1 MSFVDEITIK
11 AKAGKGGDGVVRW
24 LHTKGKEFGGP
35 SGGNGGSGGDV
46 IVRAVRDLNILTR
59 YRGQSTFMAENGE
72 SGSKNEMEG
81 KNGIPHYIDVPIGSR
96 ITHVESNTTWD
107 LVTEGEEVV
116 VFKGGR
122 GGLGNAHFKSSTN
135 QYPEQSTKGT
145 AGESGTL
152 FVEVRLIAD
161 AGLVGLP
168 NAGKSSILNAFT
180 KKNVK
185 VASYAFTTLE
195 PSLGVLYGYVLAD
208 IPGLIEGA
216 SEGKGLGHAFL
227 RHIRRTGVLVHC
239 VSAEHDDVAKAYETI
254 RAELSRYDEILSKKP
269 EIVFLTKVDEVSAA
283 EREEKISVL
292 QTHAQTVIPVS
303 ILDDV
308 LLKNSQ
314 DRLVRFLEE
323 QKPQ

>member
-1 MSFVDEITIK
+1 MSFVDEITLK

-35 SGGNGGSGGDV
+35 SGGNGGKGGDV
-46 IVRAVRDLNILTR
+46 IIRGTRDLNILRR
-59 YRGQSTFMAENGE
+59 YQGRSGFRAERGEDGFRND
-72 SGSKNEMEG
+72 MEG
-81 KNGIPHYIDVPIGSR
+81 KNGVNVVIELPVGSR
-96 ITHVESNTTWD
+96 VVDQASGTAWE
-107 LVTEGEEVV
+107 LFEEGEEHI
-116 VFKGGR
+116 VFRGGR

-135 QYPEQSTKGT
+135 QYPEQSTKGG
-145 AGESGTL
+145 AGEEGTL

-161 AGLVGLP
+161 AGLIGLP
-168 NAGKSSILNAFT
+168 NAGKSSLLNAFT

-185 VASYAFTTLE
+185 VAPYAFTTLE

-227 RHIRRTGVLVHC
+227 RHIRRTRVLVHC
-239 VSAEHDDVAKAYETI
+239 VSAEHDDVTKAYETI
-254 RAELSRYDEILSKKP
+254 RAELSRYDETLSKKP
-269 EIVFLTKVDEVSAA
+269 EIVFLTKVDEVNET
-283 EREEKISVL
+283 EREEKIAVL

-308 LLKNSQ
+308 LLKNAQ
-314 DRLVRFLEE
+314 GRLVRFLEE
-323 QKPQ
+323 QKQQ